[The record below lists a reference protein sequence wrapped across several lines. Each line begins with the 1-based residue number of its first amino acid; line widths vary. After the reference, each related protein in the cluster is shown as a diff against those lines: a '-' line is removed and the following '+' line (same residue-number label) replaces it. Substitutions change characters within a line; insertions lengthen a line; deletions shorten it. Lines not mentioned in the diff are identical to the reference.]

1 MNRRSV
7 SEVCWYTP
15 RCNIETY
22 KYNHPVAWGWW
33 VQSPQWSVVSEMQ
46 NVDLTPRVSCFG
58 VSWFLSARSPNYKR
72 HQIIFHSV
80 FWFASAR
87 SSLVFIFLTL
97 VACRLYTEM
106 ISSTAAFVHL
116 RTISTH
122 GATGLVHI
130 LMNTQVNESF
140 NSPSHISDMYRLT
153 RYVNNRCASTW
164 THFSLFA
171 S

>member
-22 KYNHPVAWGWW
+22 NHSCGLRLV
-33 VQSPQWSVVSEMQ
+33 SPQWSIISEMQ
-46 NVDLTPRVSCFG
+46 NVDLTPRVSCFV

-87 SSLVFIFLTL
+87 SSLVFIVLTL

-116 RTISTH
+116 RNISTH

-140 NSPSHISDMYRLT
+140 NSPSHISDMYRLLT
-153 RYVNNRCASTW
+153 RYVNNRYASTW
-164 THFSLFA
+164 THFSLFT